1 MLIKRYT
8 VQCKECGY
16 DPNDHYF
23 EGIDSNLY
31 KSRKKDVVMA
41 NEYCEDEESLN
52 SNHKMK
58 PIWKKCCGSLN
69 YYLVTIKNPKKD
81 YPSYQTSR

>member
-1 MLIKRYT
+1 MTKVKKST
-8 VQCKECGY
+8 MCKICGEN
-16 DPNDHYF
+16 PA
-23 EGIDSNLY
+23 ERMGGGLY
-31 KSRKKDVVMA
+31 KKNLLHRKMA
-41 NEYCEDEESLN
+41 EDFCEEQEALYGN
-52 SNHKMK
+52 QKLK

>member
-8 VQCKECGY
+8 TQCKECGY

-31 KSRKKDVVMA
+31 KSRKKDIKLA
-41 NEYCEDEESLN
+41 KEYCEEEGASYN
-52 SNHKMK
+52 NHKLK
-58 PIWKKCCGSLN
+58 PMWKKCCGILD
-69 YYLVTIKNPKKD
+69 YYQVTIKNSKKE
-81 YPSYQTSR
+81 YRGL